1 MFLYARLMLDYIV
14 PNLFFTG
21 EELKDAIHQLP
32 ETLNDLYVYSPH
44 AFEDQMEI
52 DIALSYHKLLVQT
65 LAGKNEQ
72 SKRRVRCIFSWIA
85 FAKRPLK
92 KLEFLS
98 ALSFTSGNS
107 KIAKLLPRYIV
118 EDTCSL
124 LIEERKDT
132 SLAFIHVS
140 VKE

>member
-1 MFLYARLMLDYIV
+1 
-14 PNLFFTG
+14 
-21 EELKDAIHQLP
+21 
-32 ETLNDLYVYSPH
+32 
-44 AFEDQMEI
+44 MEI
-52 DIALSYHKLLVQT
+52 DIASSYHKLLMQT

-72 SKRRVRCIFSWIA
+72 SKRRVKCILSWIA

-98 ALSFTSGNS
+98 ALSFTAGNS
-107 KIAKLLPRYIV
+107 NIAKLLPRYIV